1 MKLTKYIPF
10 IGMAL
15 LLLIV
20 QLIAVALSK
29 PFEEN
34 NMEAFPN
41 PQATS
46 NVIYW
51 VAIILVF
58 TAFIL
63 AVIKLNKKWIIQAF
77 IYFTVASTLYYVFY
91 AIFSGFLE
99 PGLNLLLTLILS
111 IALTV
116 ILYKFPEWYVIDII
130 GVTIGGGAASIF
142 GISLDIIPTLLL
154 LVLLLVYDYIAVY
167 RTKHMVTLAEGVM
180 DLRLPIL
187 LVIPKHW
194 NYSFLT
200 EKFDKEEREAF
211 FMGLGDA
218 VMPTILVI
226 SAITFGGLLFS
237 WSDVPGH
244 DDVKLTEY
252 LSQKFGI
259 DWVNNAKIE
268 KIDDRTL
275 RVYSDKNY
283 LLLTLNNDKT
293 RLNLNID
300 DGRTYELIV
309 KEQGGKLNIYRE
321 LSSYTLPF
329 MGTVIIPAIGAIVG
343 TFVGFAV
350 LLGFVMKG
358 KPQAGLPFLNGG
370 VILGYVVGSLIAG
383 SPII

>member
-1 MKLTKYIPF
+1 
-10 IGMAL
+10 MAL
-15 LLLIV
+15 LLLLV
-20 QLIAVALSK
+20 QLIAIALSK
-29 PFEEN
+29 PFEIN
-34 NMEAFPN
+34 DMGAFKN
-41 PQATS
+41 PEATS

-91 AIFSGFLE
+91 AIFSGFLA
-99 PGLNLLLTLILS
+99 PGLNFLLTLILS

-130 GVTIGGGAASIF
+130 GVIIGAGAASIF
-142 GISLDIIPTLLL
+142 GISLAIIPTLLL

-194 NYSFLT
+194 DYSFLT

-252 LSQKFGI
+252 LNQKFGI

-268 KIDDRTL
+268 KIDDNRTL
-275 RVYSDKNY
+275 RVYSDKNN
-283 LLLTLNNDKT
+283 LFLTLNDDKT
-293 RLNLNID
+293 RLNLSID

-309 KEQGGKLNIYRE
+309 KVQGGNLNIYRE
-321 LSSYTLPF
+321 VSSYTLPF
-329 MGTVIIPAIGAIVG
+329 IGTVIIPAIGAIVG